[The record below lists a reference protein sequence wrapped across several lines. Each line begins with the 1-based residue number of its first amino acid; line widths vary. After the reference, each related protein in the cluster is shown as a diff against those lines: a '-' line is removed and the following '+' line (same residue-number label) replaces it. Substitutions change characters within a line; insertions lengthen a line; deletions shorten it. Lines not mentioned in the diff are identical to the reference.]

1 MAYFMGTGYGE
12 DLGYKAGTNLPG
24 TSRTGDGVTGGS
36 GTEMNDIWN
45 LLLNEGYSS
54 DEIEQILQL
63 AELEGQTDILKE
75 QQEYANKLR
84 EGELVNTEGINS
96 GRVYTAASPFS
107 HMASIGHRLKG
118 KRETDR
124 IEEERN
130 RILQEQT
137 AARLK
142 WLRKENTPN
151 VVGDKTA
158 DQTMDPIRA
167 GKGVLW

>member
-1 MAYFMGTGYGE
+1 MGTGYGE

-24 TSRTGDGVTGGS
+24 TSSTGDGVTGGS
-36 GTEMNDIWN
+36 GTEMNDMWN
-45 LLLNEGYSS
+45 QLLNMGYSS

-75 QQEYANKLR
+75 QQEFANKLR
-84 EGELVNTEGINS
+84 DTETTSGINS
-96 GRVYTAASPFS
+96 GRVYTAASPLS
-107 HMASIGHRLKG
+107 HIADAG
-118 KRETDR
+118 KRYKGERETNR

-151 VVGDKTA
+151 VVADKTA
-158 DQTMDPIRA
+158 DPTMDPIRA
-167 GKGVLW
+167 GRGFMYG